1 MIIETE
7 RLVLRPWR
15 DEDLEPFAALCGDP
29 EVMRYFLKPLSLE
42 ETATLIAR
50 AREKEAADG
59 FCFRPV
65 ERKADGVF
73 IGMLGLSR
81 PQFPAPV
88 PFAPCVEIGWR
99 FARSVWGQGY
109 ATEAA
114 HGWLR
119 FGFETLELD
128 EIVAFTAVPNVP
140 SQKVMQ
146 RLGMTYDPADDFDH
160 PAVPAGHPLLR
171 HVLYRL
177 SRQNWSTAEADRVSR

>member
-29 EVMRYFLKPLSLE
+29 EVMRYFVKPLSID
-42 ETATLIAR
+42 ETQALITR
-50 AREKEAADG
+50 LREKEEADG

-65 ERKADGVF
+65 VRKADGAF
-73 IGMLGLSR
+73 IGMAGLSR

-99 FARSVWGQGY
+99 FVRSAWGRGY
-109 ATEAA
+109 ASEAA
-114 HGWLR
+114 QAWLR
-119 FGFETLELD
+119 FGFETLLLD
-128 EIVAFTAVPNVP
+128 EIVAFTAELNVP

-146 RLGMTYDPADDFDH
+146 RLGMSHDPADDFDH
-160 PAVPAGHPLLR
+160 PSVPEDHRLLR

-177 SRQNWSTAEADRVSR
+177 SRENWKAGRAEHVSR